1 MPMQRDELLKEIL
14 WEARETASRTGRAA
28 FSPAVMDAVKS
39 VPREAFVPDALVPY
53 AYENRPLPIGHEQTI
68 SQPYIVALM
77 TDLLDLAPGARV
89 LEVGTGCGY
98 QTAILSLLAGD
109 VYTIEIVAPLG
120 EDARD
125 RLDRLGY
132 GNVHVKVG
140 DGYAGWPEHA
150 PYDGIIVT
158 AAAPEIPE
166 PLLDQLAIGGILVIP
181 VGYEQQAQQ
190 LLRVT
195 RTAGGLEQRVVLPV
209 AFVPFT
215 GQAGGRATD

>member
-166 PLLDQLAIGGILVIP
+166 PLLGQLAIGGILVIP